1 MKSDRKTT
9 IKTGEPICISYT
21 DPLQTILYR
30 RNFLAKGKYFV
41 CQCRRCADP
50 TELGT
55 FLSAIKCPACPDGA
69 VLPHSSKQNEL
80 KLRWIC
86 AACTNEM
93 AEDVATRMEE
103 VVQNIVR
110 NIQQLPIDR
119 YLMDRCEDLFLTL
132 PKKLHTNHALLMQLR
147 VHL

>member
-1 MKSDRKTT
+1 MSVIAQVP
-9 IKTGEPICISYT
+9 IKEGEPVVISYT
-21 DPLQTILYR
+21 DPLQTTLYR
-30 RNFLAKGKYFV
+30 RNFLLNGKYFV
-41 CQCRRCADP
+41 CKCKRCEDP

-55 FLSAIKCPACPDGA
+55 YLSAIKCLKCPNGV
-69 VLPHSSKQNEL
+69 VLPRSESD
-80 KLRWIC
+80 KLRWVCAIC
-86 AACTNEM
+86 SQEM
-93 AEDVATRMEE
+93 AEDAAVRMEE

-132 PKKLHTNHALLMQLR
+132 PKKLHSNHALLMQLR